1 MAEIVELTE
10 TTFDQV
16 TGEDTLVLVDFW
28 AEWCAPCRAIAPVLK
43 ELAAE
48 KNGNLRIGKLD
59 VDAHPDVARRF
70 GVMAIPTLI
79 LFRKGEEVARI
90 RGAVPKPVLLQ
101 HIEPHLA

>member
-16 TGEDTLVLVDFW
+16 TGEDTPVLVDFW

-101 HIEPHLA
+101 